1 LRIDNPKGAENCC
14 RFSAAAVP
22 GVYGRGFDKDR
33 KRQSMLDILFYFDHK
48 YLIMTRSTLALAGG
62 KSQQFTILKIDTI
75 FKFYQPKPLLSKFV
89 DNFWLYEGNE
99 AEHKTE
105 RILPTGTLELVINLR
120 QNELR
125 FYDAEG
131 SGNGS
136 RLSGAVVSGASGRGF
151 TPDPAEEVF
160 LIGIHFKPGGAFPF
174 LGLPAGDLADTH
186 VDLETLWGASVGR
199 LRERLCEARTSAER
213 FQLLQEA
220 LLSRLCHGV
229 EQHYAVSA
237 ALEMFGKNQAGPR
250 VREAAK
256 YLGLSQR
263 RFIQVFKAEVGM
275 TPKLFS
281 RIQRFQQ
288 TRTLIQHNPSI
299 NWADLAVDLGYFDQ
313 SHLIREFLEFSGLS
327 PTDYINRH
335 KRFIEPN
342 IDVKR

>member
-1 LRIDNPKGAENCC
+1 
-14 RFSAAAVP
+14 
-22 GVYGRGFDKDR
+22 
-33 KRQSMLDILFYFDHK
+33 
-48 YLIMTRSTLALAGG
+48 MTRSTLAIAGG
-62 KSQQFTILKIDTI
+62 KSQQFTIFEIDTI
-75 FKFYQPKPLLSKFV
+75 FNFYKPKPPLSKFV
-89 DNFWLYEGNE
+89 DTFWLYEGYE
-99 AEHKTE
+99 PERKTE

-125 FYDAEG
+125 FYDAERPE
-131 SGNGS
+131 NCS

-151 TPDPAEEVF
+151 APAQEAF
-160 LIGIHFKPGGAFPF
+160 IIGVHFKPGGAFPF
-174 LGLPAGDLADTH
+174 LGLPACDLADTH
-186 VDLETLWGASVGR
+186 ADLETLWGPSAGR

-237 ALEMFGKNQAGPR
+237 ALEMFGKNQTGPR
-250 VREAAK
+250 VRETAE

-275 TPKLFS
+275 KPKLFS

-288 TRTLIQHNPSI
+288 TRTFIQLNPSI

-313 SHLIREFLEFSGLS
+313 SHFIREFLEFSGLS

-342 IDVKR
+342 IHVKR

>member
-1 LRIDNPKGAENCC
+1 MRSN
-14 RFSAAAVP
+14 
-22 GVYGRGFDKDR
+22 
-33 KRQSMLDILFYFDHK
+33 LDI
-48 YLIMTRSTLALAGG
+48 AGG
-62 KSQQFTILKIDTI
+62 KSQQFTISNIDTI
-75 FKFYQPKPLLSKFV
+75 FDFYKPKPPLSKFV
-89 DNFWLYEGNE
+89 DSFWLYEGYE
-99 AEHKTE
+99 AQQQTE

-125 FYDAEG
+125 FYDAEDPE
-131 SGNGS
+131 NCS

-151 TPDPAEEVF
+151 TPAAET
-160 LIGIHFKPGGAFPF
+160 LIIGVHFKPGGAFPF

-186 VDLETLWGASVGR
+186 VDVETLWGPSASR

-220 LLSRLCHGV
+220 LLSRLCHDV

-237 ALEMFGKNQAGPR
+237 ALEMFGQNQAGPK
-250 VREAAK
+250 VRQAAK

-281 RIQRFQQ
+281 RIQRFQR
-288 TRTLIQHNPSI
+288 TRTFIQQSPSP
-299 NWADLAVDLGYFDQ
+299 NWAALALEFGYFDQ

-327 PTDYINRH
+327 PSDYLNRH
-335 KRFIEPN
+335 KSFIERYVRRLPLRPVE
-342 IDVKR
+342 DKQDDKRHQIKQKNSYLVDRHSRVVDGVELLV

>member
-1 LRIDNPKGAENCC
+1 
-14 RFSAAAVP
+14 
-22 GVYGRGFDKDR
+22 
-33 KRQSMLDILFYFDHK
+33 
-48 YLIMTRSTLALAGG
+48 MTRPTQAIAGG
-62 KSQQFTILKIDTI
+62 KSQQFTISKIDTI
-75 FKFYQPKPLLSKFV
+75 FSFYKPKPPLSRFADV
-89 DNFWLYEGNE
+89 FWLYEDYE
-99 AEHKTE
+99 SERRTE

-125 FYDAEG
+125 IHDAERPE
-131 SGNGS
+131 NCS

-151 TPDPAEEVF
+151 APAQETFIMGV
-160 LIGIHFKPGGAFPF
+160 HFKPGGAFPF
-174 LGLPAGDLADTH
+174 LGLPAGDLSDTH
-186 VDLETLWGASVGR
+186 VDLETLWGPPAGR

-237 ALEMFGKNQAGPR
+237 ALEMFGKNQAGQR
-250 VREAAK
+250 VWEAAK

-288 TRTLIQHNPSI
+288 TRTFIQRNPSI
-299 NWADLAVDLGYFDQ
+299 NWAELAVDLGYFDQ
-313 SHLIREFLEFSGLS
+313 SHFIREFLEFSGLS
-327 PTDYINRH
+327 PSDYIDRH
-335 KRFIEPN
+335 KRLMEPR
-342 IDVKR
+342 K

>member
-1 LRIDNPKGAENCC
+1 
-14 RFSAAAVP
+14 
-22 GVYGRGFDKDR
+22 
-33 KRQSMLDILFYFDHK
+33 MLDISFYLIK
-48 YLIMTRSTLALAGG
+48 CLIMTRTTLAIAGG

-75 FKFYQPKPLLSKFV
+75 FNFYKPKPPLSKFV
-89 DNFWLYEGNE
+89 DILWLYEGQPV
-99 AEHKTE
+99 HKTE

-120 QNELR
+120 QNELL
-125 FYDAEG
+125 FFDAERPE
-131 SGNGS
+131 NCS
-136 RLSGAVVSGASGRGF
+136 RLSGAVVSGAHGRGF
-151 TPDPAEEVF
+151 APTAEETF
-160 LIGIHFKPGGAFPF
+160 IIGVHFKPGGAFPF

-186 VDLETLWGASVGR
+186 VDLETLWGPSAGR

-288 TRTLIQHNPSI
+288 TRTFIQHNPSI

-313 SHLIREFLEFSGLS
+313 SHFIREFLEFSGLS
-327 PTDYINRH
+327 PTDYMNRH
-335 KRFIEPN
+335 RRFVEPS
-342 IDVKR
+342 IHVKL

>member
-1 LRIDNPKGAENCC
+1 
-14 RFSAAAVP
+14 
-22 GVYGRGFDKDR
+22 
-33 KRQSMLDILFYFDHK
+33 
-48 YLIMTRSTLALAGG
+48 MTRSTLDIAGG

-75 FKFYQPKPLLSKFV
+75 FNFYQPKPPLSKFV
-89 DNFWLYEGNE
+89 DSFWLYEGYE

-120 QNELR
+120 QDELR
-125 FYDAEG
+125 FFDAERPE
-131 SGNGS
+131 NCS
-136 RLSGAVVSGASGRGF
+136 RFSGAIVSGASGRGF
-151 TPDPAEEVF
+151 APAEEAF
-160 LIGIHFKPGGAFPF
+160 IIGVHFKPGGAFPF

-186 VDLETLWGASVGR
+186 VDLETLWGPSAGR

-220 LLSRLCHGV
+220 LLSRLCLGV

-237 ALEMFGKNQAGPR
+237 ALEMFGKSQAGPR
-250 VREAAK
+250 VSEAAK

-263 RFIQVFKAEVGM
+263 RFIQIFKAEVGM

-288 TRTLIQHNPSI
+288 TRIFIQQNPSI

-327 PTDYINRH
+327 PADYINRRKH
-335 KRFIEPN
+335 FIEPN
-342 IDVKR
+342 IHVKPYRLPQF

>member
-1 LRIDNPKGAENCC
+1 MEP
-14 RFSAAAVP
+14 
-22 GVYGRGFDKDR
+22 
-33 KRQSMLDILFYFDHK
+33 
-48 YLIMTRSTLALAGG
+48 STLAMAGG
-62 KSQQFTILKIDTI
+62 KSQQFTILNIDTI
-75 FKFYQPKPLLSKFV
+75 FNFYEPKPPLSKFV
-89 DNFWLYEGNE
+89 DNFWLYEGYE
-99 AEHKTE
+99 PEHKTE

-125 FYDAEG
+125 FYDAEPCE
-131 SGNGS
+131 NCS
-136 RLSGAVVSGASGRGF
+136 RFSGAIVSGASGRGF
-151 TPDPAEEVF
+151 SPDTAEAA
-160 LIGIHFKPGGAFPF
+160 LIIGVHFKPGGAFPF

-186 VDLETLWGASVGR
+186 VDLETLWGPSAGR

-213 FQLLQEA
+213 FRSVQDA
-220 LLSRLCHGV
+220 LLNRLCHGV

-237 ALEMFGKNQAGPR
+237 ALEMFAKNQARPR

-288 TRTLIQHNPSI
+288 TRTFIQHNPSI

-327 PTDYINRH
+327 PTDYISRH
-335 KRFIEPN
+335 KRLIEPT
-342 IDVKR
+342 IHVKPYQLPHF